1 MKEIAAAINAF
12 TTDNIAT
19 LESKGNYE
27 LALSDQTIAITLE
40 DVEISSQDIPGW
52 VVASEGKI
60 TVALDIEI
68 TDELREEGLA
78 RDLVNRIQNMRKDMG
93 LDVQDKINISFGNSD
108 PQISTALN
116 RFSEYICIETQAKSF
131 EIKDDLEEGTDL
143 EIDNYKLKIKIE
155 A

>member
-12 TTDNIAT
+12 TADDIAA
-19 LESKGNYE
+19 LESEGTYE
-27 LALSDQTIAITLE
+27 LTLSDQTIIITLE
-40 DVEISSQDIPGW
+40 DVEISSEDIPGW

-93 LDVQDKINISFGNSD
+93 LEVQDKIKLIFGNND
-108 PQISTALN
+108 PQINSALN
-116 RFSEYICIETQAKSF
+116 RFSDYICIETQANSF
-131 EIKDDLEEGTDL
+131 EIKDELLDGAVL
-143 EIDNYKLKIKIE
+143 EIDKYKLKLKIE
-155 A
+155 V